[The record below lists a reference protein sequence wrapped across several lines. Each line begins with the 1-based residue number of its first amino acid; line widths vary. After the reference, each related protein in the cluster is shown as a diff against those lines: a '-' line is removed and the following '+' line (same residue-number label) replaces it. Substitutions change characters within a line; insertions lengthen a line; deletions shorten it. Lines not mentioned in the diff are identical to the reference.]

1 MMQIQ
6 IPTGSGNVR
15 VGIED
20 LRRFVERIEKQ
31 MECVQLAI
39 WNVVYERLLI
49 DLLFLSMNSV
59 IVETFEIR
67 LGKTS
72 IGSVNEKIEG
82 IQYLVMNLEAI
93 RNHPHTAYLNVKSF
107 TR

>member
-1 MMQIQ
+1 MMQIL

-39 WNVVYERLLI
+39 WNVVYELLLI
-49 DLLFLSMNSV
+49 DLMFLSMNAV
-59 IVETFEIR
+59 MVETFEIT
-67 LGKTS
+67 LLQIF
-72 IGSVNEKIEG
+72 IGSVNE
-82 IQYLVMNLEAI
+82 
-93 RNHPHTAYLNVKSF
+93 
-107 TR
+107 